1 MSEVKNNLSI
11 PLILDGKYF
20 KIKKLPETEN
30 ENIKAECVLCND
42 VKKQYSGTLRSTS
55 NFRIHI
61 KRIHSNVLEE
71 FENYIKTAVNERRST
86 KRNLTQDSNPN
97 TPKQQKLHLY
107 LNDQKNES
115 KQKTFDKNLLNYI
128 ICSMKPLSSVEDEHF
143 IKMINDI
150 DGTLKIFSRRT
161 LSRRILENYTF
172 IYEKLK
178 NLFESDPR
186 PSLCTTADI
195 WSIKHKSFMG
205 VTTHWIDET
214 TLTRFSCVLACRRF
228 RGSHTY
234 DKIAELLHEII
245 CEFSIEREQL
255 ISTVTDNGSNFVK
268 AFKDFGCE
276 IDCNFQTNDLEF
288 NDDRENTD
296 EEESTDQ
303 ATFESIEVDDIMTQ
317 GTTIVLPRHLRC
329 ASHTLSLIAT
339 TDFNYILKGT
349 PASRIN
355 HSVMGKC
362 TTLWNLSRRPKSSEI
377 IHNILNC
384 SLKYPCPTRWN
395 SLYDSITQLL
405 KYKDK
410 LNLVLKELNVK
421 YTLKEI
427 DLEYLEELAAL
438 LKPIAGALDFL
449 QSENQCYYGQLLP
462 TLFSLKTRLEMLKEK
477 HFRHLA
483 NMITPLVN
491 SLVKRFNDF
500 FELSPSINEAILAT
514 CFHPCFKL
522 RWISN
527 EYDHEKNRIQN
538 LCINAAENIFNNDV
552 ANNSNYSDEDDE
564 NFIIFS
570 SQPVAKTVKKADLE
584 VVTFFNDKS
593 KSLNILN
600 NYPIVKKLFIRFN
613 TSLCSSAP
621 VERMFSMAG
630 FINNPTRNNY
640 PIQLLKNLYF

>member
-1 MSEVKNNLSI
+1 
-11 PLILDGKYF
+11 
-20 KIKKLPETEN
+20 
-30 ENIKAECVLCND
+30 
-42 VKKQYSGTLRSTS
+42 
-55 NFRIHI
+55 
-61 KRIHSNVLEE
+61 
-71 FENYIKTAVNERRST
+71 
-86 KRNLTQDSNPN
+86 
-97 TPKQQKLHLY
+97 
-107 LNDQKNES
+107 
-115 KQKTFDKNLLNYI
+115 
-128 ICSMKPLSSVEDEHF
+128 
-143 IKMINDI
+143 
-150 DGTLKIFSRRT
+150 
-161 LSRRILENYTF
+161 
-172 IYEKLK
+172 
-178 NLFESDPR
+178 
-186 PSLCTTADI
+186 
-195 WSIKHKSFMG
+195 
-205 VTTHWIDET
+205 
-214 TLTRFSCVLACRRF
+214 
-228 RGSHTY
+228 
-234 DKIAELLHEII
+234 
-245 CEFSIEREQL
+245 
-255 ISTVTDNGSNFVK
+255 
-268 AFKDFGCE
+268 
-276 IDCNFQTNDLEF
+276 
-288 NDDRENTD
+288 
-296 EEESTDQ
+296 
-303 ATFESIEVDDIMTQ
+303 MTQ

-630 FINNPTRNNY
+630 FINNPTRNK
-640 PIQLLKNLYF
+640 LSDSTFEKLVFLKGNKDKLSL

>member
-1 MSEVKNNLSI
+1 M
-11 PLILDGKYF
+11 
-20 KIKKLPETEN
+20 EN

-42 VKKQYSGTLRSTS
+42 DKKEYSGTLRSTS
-55 NFRIHI
+55 NFRLHI

-71 FENYIKTAVNERRST
+71 FENYIKSTVNERRGT
-86 KRNLTQDSNPN
+86 KRKLNDSNPN
-97 TPKQQKLHLY
+97 MHKQQKLNLY
-107 LNDQKNES
+107 FSDHQKNES
-115 KQKTFDKNLLNYI
+115 KQKTFDTNILNYVV
-128 ICSMKPLSSVEDEHF
+128 CSMKPLSTVEDEHF
-143 IKMINDI
+143 IKMIKDI

-172 IYEKLK
+172 ICEKLK
-178 NLFESDPR
+178 NVFESDPR
-186 PSLCTTADI
+186 PSVCTTADI
-195 WSIKHKSFMG
+195 WSTKHKSFMG
-205 VTTHWIDET
+205 VTAHWIDEN
-214 TLTRFSCVLACRRF
+214 TLTRLSCVLACRRF

-268 AFKDFGCE
+268 AFKDFGCVM
-276 IDCNFQTNDLEF
+276 DWNFQIDDLEF
-288 NDDRENTD
+288 NDDRENAD
-296 EEESTDQ
+296 EEECTDDDV
-303 ATFESIEVDDIMTQ
+303 ATFESIDVDDTMTQ
-317 GTTIVLPRHLRC
+317 ETEIFLPHHLRC

-339 TDFNYILKGT
+339 TDFNKILKGT
-349 PASRIN
+349 SASRIN

-377 IHNILNC
+377 IHTILNC

-395 SLYDSITQLL
+395 SLYDGITQLL

-421 YTLKEI
+421 YSFKDI
-427 DLEYLEELAAL
+427 DFEYLEELAAL

-462 TLFSLKTRLEMLKEK
+462 TLYSLKTRLEMLKEK
-477 HFRHLA
+477 NFRHLA

-491 SLVKRFNDF
+491 SLIKRFSDF

-514 CFHPCFKL
+514 CFHPCYKL

-538 LCINAAENIFNNDV
+538 LCINAAENIFNNDIT
-552 ANNSNYSDEDDE
+552 NNSNSSDEDDD
-564 NFIIFS
+564 NFIVYS
-570 SQPVAKTVKKADLE
+570 SQPEAKTIKKADLE
-584 VVTFFNDKS
+584 VVTFFNDKA

-600 NYPIVKKLFIRFN
+600 NYPIIKKLFIRFN
-613 TSLCSSAP
+613 SSLCSSAP

-630 FINNPTRNNY
+630 FINNPTRNKLSD
-640 PIQLLKNLYF
+640 ITFEKLVFLKGNKDKLTI